1 MGSKRNGYSDTVMLL
16 RECNAGIKMG
26 EDAIK
31 ELLPHTRDG
40 EMKRALELCKDTHAA
55 LGDETHKMLLRFG
68 ADTKDAHP
76 VARIMSHA
84 KIKMRMM
91 MKGGDREIAALMTD
105 GCDMGIKSLNKYL
118 NEYTGAVKDARA
130 LAARII
136 ASEESLEAALRAHL

>member
-1 MGSKRNGYSDTVMLL
+1 MNEERNGYRDTVMLL

-31 ELLPHTRDG
+31 ALLPLTRDA
-40 EMKRALELCKDTHAA
+40 EMKRALEVCKDTHAA

-76 VARIMSHA
+76 MARMMSNA

-91 MKGGDREIAALMTD
+91 MRGSDREIAALMTD

-118 NEYTGAVKDARA
+118 NEYKGAVKDARS
-130 LAARII
+130 LVSRLI
-136 ASEESLEAALRAHL
+136 ASEEYLEESMRSHL